1 LWEGGR
7 NDENEEG
14 TGRKRKK
21 VRVRVV
27 YIYVTLHKYCI
38 TERQHG
44 CRLYNTD
51 NFKPCKIELS

>member
-1 LWEGGR
+1 MEFGEGGR
-7 NDENEEG
+7 NEEG
-14 TGRKRKK
+14 SARKGKK

-44 CRLYNTD
+44 CRL
-51 NFKPCKIELS
+51 